1 MKDKHYQ
8 AIMGDHNL
16 NAIIIMQSIVGHGT
30 AFGVA
35 TSLMLLAPA
44 QQQLHCVQYRIP
56 YAEHRISYVG
66 ASLLTK
72 VALNTHLPQ
81 VERAS

>member
-8 AIMGDHNL
+8 GIMGDHNL

-35 TSLMLLAPA
+35 TSLMLLTPA
-44 QQQLHCVQYRIP
+44 QQQLHCVQYRLP
-56 YAEHRISYVG
+56 YAEHLISYIVCRCVAVSQSSVKHAL
-66 ASLLTK
+66 AS
-72 VALNTHLPQ
+72 
-81 VERAS
+81 S